1 MEATISQQRS
11 VTEQS
16 ETLCNK
22 LWQFRLALEGQAE
35 QSIRELEV
43 QAALLLSD
51 LCVFAGLSE
60 EQHARVLG
68 EEGVAYVNEI
78 LEERVRLA
86 TSGRVGAAR
95 Q

>member
-1 MEATISQQRS
+1 MATTISQQRS

-22 LWQFRLALEGQAE
+22 LWHFRLALEGQAE
-35 QSIRELEV
+35 QSITGLEV
-43 QAALLLSD
+43 PAALLLSD
-51 LCVFAGLSE
+51 LCVFAGLTE

-78 LEERVRLA
+78 LEERVRRA
-86 TSGRVGAAR
+86 TSGRVGTAR